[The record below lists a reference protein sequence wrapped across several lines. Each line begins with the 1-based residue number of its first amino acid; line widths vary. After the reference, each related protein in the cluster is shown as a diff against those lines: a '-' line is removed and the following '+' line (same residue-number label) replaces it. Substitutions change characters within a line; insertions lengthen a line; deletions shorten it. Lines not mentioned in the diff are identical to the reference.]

1 MVETIQLTYPTE
13 WYDQLLSK
21 IKQRMEGFELD
32 TISLKHDVGL
42 MVLPH
47 LAKFKQANY
56 GKKTYKDLAKDI
68 GWSVGEIYHCVR
80 FAQEYPILDDALKN
94 FSDVS
99 EKLSWFNIQ
108 HLLYKPKER
117 PKPEQTELLQEPFK
131 FNIWNLPDKRPEGY
145 GNAEF
150 PGNTSPVI
158 LAQCLIRYTQPGDTV
173 LDPMAG
179 SGTTYDV
186 CKRYQRI
193 PIISDIQK
201 WRQDLPNY
209 QVNDAENLKLELPV
223 DFIFVHLPYLDMY
236 KYTTDPCDLSN
247 LNRNEFE
254 AKLEKIFACLYQ
266 NLKRD
271 KYFAVLIGDVRSSGL
286 IDLTSIVSQIGQK
299 FFKLWDKI
307 VTATATATATH
318 YAYQG
323 NIGLSLNR
331 AERYNYHLPI
341 YDTLLIFRKE

>member
-1 MVETIQLTYPTE
+1 
-13 WYDQLLSK
+13 
-21 IKQRMEGFELD
+21 ME
-32 TISLKHDVGL
+32 
-42 MVLPH
+42 
-47 LAKFKQANY
+47 
-56 GKKTYKDLAKDI
+56 KKTYKDLAKDI

-80 FAQEYPILDDALKN
+80 FAQMYPILDDFLKN
-94 FSDVS
+94 FSSKD
-99 EKLSWFNIQ
+99 EKLTWYHI
-108 HLLYKPKER
+108 HKDLLYKPKER
-117 PKPEQTELLQEPFK
+117 SRSEQTELLQEPFK

-145 GNAEF
+145 GSAEF

-158 LAQCLIRYTQPGDTV
+158 LAQCLTRYTQPGDTV

-179 SGTTYDV
+179 SGTSYDV
-186 CKRYQRI
+186 CKRYLRK

-201 WRQDLPNY
+201 WREDLPDY
-209 QVNDAENLKLELPV
+209 QVNDAENIKLESQV

-236 KYTTDPCDLSN
+236 KYTTEPTDLSN
-247 LNRNEFE
+247 LNQKEFQ
-254 AKLEKIFACLYQ
+254 AKLERIFERMHQ
-266 NLKRD
+266 NLKKD

-299 FFKLWDKI
+299 YFKLWDKI
-307 VTATATATATH
+307 VTVTATATGTATH